1 MKFGVA
7 GLVLSLASSAVAHSL
22 GVNHFERRRLSQDVH
37 DPASDDVDPSILYP
51 AYNFTTSVDH
61 FHNESMYEPHSNGK
75 FNVRYWFDASNY
87 KPGGPVIVLMGGE
100 TSGDDR
106 LVYLQKGIL
115 AQMAK
120 ATNGVGVVL
129 EHRYYGSSFPTPDL
143 STENLR
149 FLTTDQSLAD
159 SVDFA
164 ENVKFKGLENY
175 NLNAPHT
182 PWIAYGGSYAGAY
195 VAILRKLYPDT
206 YWGAISSS
214 GVTVAQ
220 WNFWQYYEAARIY
233 GPKECVKATQ
243 LLTNAMDNIF
253 MKNKKY
259 GPTLKKAFG
268 LEAFTYDDDF
278 MNFLSN
284 YGIAGLQGL
293 NWDPAVSS
301 EAFYWYCGNV
311 SSTTIEFSETKSL
324 QPTVEKLLDAGGYGK
339 QKKDLT
345 PRMLN
350 WIGYN
355 NITNIGDTSG
365 EELVQENTQHN
376 VTFYEQH
383 SLDDA
388 TWRSWSY
395 QYCTQWG
402 YIQSSTGVPKTQLPL
417 ISKLSTLKYQTEVCR
432 SAFGLD
438 QPANTQAI
446 NKYGNFKLFY
456 DRLAHIGGE
465 RDPWRYVTPLAD
477 SQPKRPNTI
486 DEPFFEI
493 KNGVHHWDEN
503 GVFANQTTAT
513 FPPQPVKDAQAQIRN
528 FVKAWVQEWHQTHYK
543 VHYRPRPFM

>member
-1 MKFGVA
+1 
-7 GLVLSLASSAVAHSL
+7 
-22 GVNHFERRRLSQDVH
+22 
-37 DPASDDVDPSILYP
+37 
-51 AYNFTTSVDH
+51 
-61 FHNESMYEPHSNGK
+61 MYEPHSNGK

-233 GPKECVKATQ
+233 GPQECVKATQ

-268 LEAFTYDDDF
+268 LEAFMYDDDF

-293 NWDPAVSS
+293 VSKFLYY
-301 EAFYWYCGNV
+301 AH
-311 SSTTIEFSETKSL
+311 TTSQIYMYLTNRLELGPCRFLRS
-324 QPTVEKLLDAGGYGK
+324 VLLVLRKRLFNHDRV
-339 QKKDLT
+339 L
-345 PRMLN
+345 
-350 WIGYN
+350 
-355 NITNIGDTSG
+355 GDQ
-365 EELVQENTQHN
+365 VI
-376 VTFYEQH
+376 
-383 SLDDA
+383 A
-388 TWRSWSY
+388 
-395 QYCTQWG
+395 
-402 YIQSSTGVPKTQLPL
+402 
-417 ISKLSTLKYQTEVCR
+417 
-432 SAFGLD
+432 
-438 QPANTQAI
+438 AN
-446 NKYGNFKLFY
+446 
-456 DRLAHIGGE
+456 R
-465 RDPWRYVTPLAD
+465 
-477 SQPKRPNTI
+477 
-486 DEPFFEI
+486 
-493 KNGVHHWDEN
+493 
-503 GVFANQTTAT
+503 
-513 FPPQPVKDAQAQIRN
+513 
-528 FVKAWVQEWHQTHYK
+528 
-543 VHYRPRPFM
+543 